1 MTPPTINITIPRA
14 WSELTPRQA
23 HWLLRFLTRPVH
35 HTDPRAIALLRFTG
49 IRIIG
54 SVLPAGP
61 VAVASPQSGD
71 VGTHPGA
78 SAEQQDILSA
88 GLRLGPDYLISL
100 PTLQRSRYLKRRKKE
115 LIIITPEEFAIM
127 LRELDWILRPLIAPW
142 RPDKIAGRKAR
153 PAFLNTIPFGYYLAT
168 DNHYA
173 RLLMQKQNVSGTHAA
188 IDAMAELLLHPAPWW
203 RRLLRLDRLTDADR
217 HAILLWYTAVKEKN
231 IRIYPDFYRP
241 AGDDSTLAPD
251 NARAITPAHLRAVM
265 DAQIRA
271 LTKGDITKERRI
283 MEMPMQRAMVELNAL
298 AKEYAQLHEKK
309 K

>member
-14 WSELTPRQA
+14 WFELTPRQA
-23 HWLLRFLTRPVH
+23 SWLLRFLTRPVH

-54 SVLPAGP
+54 P
-61 VAVASPQSGD
+61 V
-71 VGTHPGA
+71 
-78 SAEQQDILSA
+78 LSA
-88 GLRLGPDYLISL
+88 GLPPGPRPDYLISL
-100 PTLQRSRYLKRRKKE
+100 PTQQRSRYLKRRKKE

-127 LRELDWILRPLIAPW
+127 LRELDWILRPLNAPW

-153 PAFLNTIPFGYYLAT
+153 PAFLDTIPFGYYLAI

-217 HAILLWYTAVKEKN
+217 HAILLWYAAVKVKN
-231 IRIYPDFYRP
+231 ILIYPDFYRP
-241 AGDDSTLAPD
+241 AGDDNTLAPD
-251 NARAITPAHLRAVM
+251 NDRAITPARLRAVM